1 MPGFAGRGYTPH
13 FLFETSKRKCAVHGG
28 KEKMLGGSTWHPCV
42 KLIRNTGVVVAGAVQ
57 TCRPVPGAL
66 YPFGTEMV
74 LPRIWGFRLAFG
86 VLDARSV
93 PLAPRL
99 SPPKSRRFAAVG
111 SDTRLRAQPLRYALP
126 LPCPRGGNPKGR
138 GRSPSPLCRFNG
150 VRGKQAKRRQW
161 RMKRAC
167 FEEAARLA
175 APKRGRKSQCCD
187 GVEIEIPP
195 GFTSAQ
201 RNRPRLT
208 GRLMP
213 GLFGGCG
220 GHFSFQKRNV
230 PPLPVPLVRGTK
242 KGQPCG

>member
-1 MPGFAGRGYTPH
+1 MGSCIGFLDFGFSYTEMENLLPIRGARGMPGFAGRGYTPH

-126 LPCPRGGNPKGR
+126 HRGGKSKGE
-138 GRSPSPLCRFNG
+138 GP
-150 VRGKQAKRRQW
+150 Q
-161 RMKRAC
+161 
-167 FEEAARLA
+167 
-175 APKRGRKSQCCD
+175 
-187 GVEIEIPP
+187 
-195 GFTSAQ
+195 
-201 RNRPRLT
+201 
-208 GRLMP
+208 
-213 GLFGGCG
+213 
-220 GHFSFQKRNV
+220 
-230 PPLPVPLVRGTK
+230 PLPFVSF
-242 KGQPCG
+242 

>member
-1 MPGFAGRGYTPH
+1 MRCRLAGPYRVRYTLLEQRWCFPA
-13 FLFETSKRKCAVHGG
+13 F
-28 KEKMLGGSTWHPCV
+28 GGSALLSGCLTQGPSLWPRAY
-42 KLIRNTGVVVAGAVQ
+42 LRLRAAALRRLAPIRACGRSRFAT
-57 TCRPVPGAL
+57 RYRSPVPG
-66 YPFGTEMV
+66 V
-74 LPRIWGFRLAFG
+74 
-86 VLDARSV
+86 
-93 PLAPRL
+93 
-99 SPPKSRRFAAVG
+99 
-111 SDTRLRAQPLRYALP
+111 
-126 LPCPRGGNPKGR
+126 GNPKGR
-138 GRSPSPLCRFNG
+138 GRSPSPLCRFKG

-175 APKRGRKSQCCD
+175 APKRGRKSQCRN